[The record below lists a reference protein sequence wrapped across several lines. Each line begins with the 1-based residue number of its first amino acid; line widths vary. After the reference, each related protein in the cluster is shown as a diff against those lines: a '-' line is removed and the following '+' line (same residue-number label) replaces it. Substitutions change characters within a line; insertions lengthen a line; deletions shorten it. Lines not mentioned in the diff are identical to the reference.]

1 MRQERIQCRRN
12 VSVAIASDVALR
24 HFFCCGWEGWG
35 CVCMSPV
42 YKIATYS
49 WDRAADRISVIA
61 GRVSIALL
69 LVGVIIAGGG
79 LAGCSSDRAGGL
91 GKGSLVSEKTIEQIL
106 EERTERWMSIPGVE
120 GTAIGLLEDQPC
132 ILILSSMAPQQLRSR
147 IPETIE
153 GYNVVIRQTGT
164 FQALEDQ

>member
-1 MRQERIQCRRN
+1 M
-12 VSVAIASDVALR
+12 
-24 HFFCCGWEGWG
+24 
-35 CVCMSPV
+35 
-42 YKIATYS
+42 
-49 WDRAADRISVIA
+49 
-61 GRVSIALL
+61 
-69 LVGVIIAGGG
+69 
-79 LAGCSSDRAGGL
+79 
-91 GKGSLVSEKTIEQIL
+91 SEKTIEQIL